1 MFIPFAEMKI
11 APFKTYE
18 EIPVL
23 TQEYIVYV
31 AGERDLMNVPLAD
44 INSFMAM
51 LYEVETRKRAEYE
64 DGWVI

>member
-1 MFIPFAEMKI
+1 VFIPFAEMKV

-31 AGERDLMNVPLAD
+31 SGADLMKIPLAD

-51 LYEVETRKRAEYE
+51 LYEVETRKRVEYE

>member
-1 MFIPFAEMKI
+1 MFIPFAEMKV

-31 AGERDLMNVPLAD
+31 AGADLMKIPLAD

>member
-1 MFIPFAEMKI
+1 MKI

-18 EIPVL
+18 DIPVL
-23 TQEYIVYV
+23 TREYIVYV

-51 LYEVETRKRAEYE
+51 LYEVETHKRAEYE

>member
-1 MFIPFAEMKI
+1 MFVPFAEMKI

-23 TQEYIVYV
+23 TREYIVYV
-31 AGERDLMNVPLAD
+31 SGERELETVPLED

-51 LYEVETRKRAEYE
+51 LYEIETRKRAEYE
-64 DGWVI
+64 DGWVL

>member
-23 TQEYIVYV
+23 TREYIVYV

>member
-1 MFIPFAEMKI
+1 VFIPFAEMKV

-31 AGERDLMNVPLAD
+31 AGADLMKVPLAD

>member
-1 MFIPFAEMKI
+1 VFIPFAEMKV

-31 AGERDLMNVPLAD
+31 AGADLMKIPLAD

>member
-1 MFIPFAEMKI
+1 VFIPFAEMKI

-18 EIPVL
+18 DIPVL
-23 TQEYIVYV
+23 TRAYIVYV

-51 LYEVETRKRAEYE
+51 LYEVETHKRAEYE

>member
-1 MFIPFAEMKI
+1 MKI

-23 TQEYIVYV
+23 TREYIVYV

-64 DGWVI
+64 DGWAI

>member
-1 MFIPFAEMKI
+1 MFIPFAEMKV

-23 TQEYIVYV
+23 TREYIAYV
-31 AGERDLMNVPLAD
+31 AGADLMKVPLAD